1 MLFANFGPTCV
12 KKELAI
18 SDFSVMFVSLILPWK
33 ESCKSYFFSGFV
45 NPLAGRLIKS
55 RRLPRAH

>member
-18 SDFSVMFVSLILPWK
+18 SDFSVMFVSLLPWK
-33 ESCKSYFFSGFV
+33 ESCKSYFF
-45 NPLAGRLIKS
+45 LDLLTLWQAD
-55 RRLPRAH
+55 